1 GTEVLKE
8 HGCESCGT
16 KKPII
21 YTSAESVFQVAAH
34 EDYYGLDKLLKICLV
49 AIEVLDEMGMKVGRV
64 IARPFSG
71 ESADEYVRT
80 GNR

>member
-1 GTEVLKE
+1 
-8 HGCESCGT
+8 HGCESFVT

-21 YTSAESVFQVAAH
+21 YTSADSVFPVAAH

-49 AIEVLDEMGMKVGRV
+49 AREVHDEMGMKVGRV
-64 IARPFSG
+64 IALPIIG

-80 GNR
+80 GNRRDF